1 MIWWLW
7 LFLGLI
13 LLGIEIMTPGGF
25 YILFFGLAALVVG
38 AAAGFHV
45 VAAEWAQWLLFSV
58 LSITSLLLFRNPL
71 RRLTEVKPPKEDVA
85 DGVIGES
92 ALIHDDLA
100 PGAYGKAEL
109 RGTVWSVKNTG
120 TVPLTKGQRG
130 RVIQVEGLT
139 LWIEGE

>member
-13 LLGIEIMTPGGF
+13 LLGIEVMTPGGF

-38 AAAGFHV
+38 AMAGFEI

-71 RRLTEVKPPKEDVA
+71 RRLTEAKPPKEDVS
-85 DGVIGES
+85 DGVIGEL
-92 ALIHDDLA
+92 ALLHDDLA

-109 RGTVWSVKNTG
+109 RGTVWNAKNDG
-120 TVPLTKGQRG
+120 VVPLIKGQRG
-130 RVIQVEGLT
+130 RVAKVDGLT